1 MTIGQLKRFFI
12 GSPLRTRQIAHE
24 KLPKWK
30 ALAIFS
36 SDALSSVA
44 YATEE
49 ILLVLALIGFGAFAY
64 SLPIAIAILVLL
76 TVVTL
81 SYRQIVHAFPSG
93 GGAYIVAREHVN
105 TPASLVAG
113 AALMID
119 YVLTVAVSIS
129 SGVAA
134 LLSAFPSL
142 LPWRVELA
150 VFLVMLLMI
159 LNLRGIRESATVF
172 AFPTYLFILS
182 ILLMIAVGGIQ
193 IWRLARL
200 SRAGGSPRR

>member
-1 MTIGQLKRFFI
+1 M
-12 GSPLRTRQIAHE
+12 RTRQIAHE

-81 SYRQIVHAFPSG
+81 SYRQIVHAF
-93 GGAYIVAREHVN
+93 
-105 TPASLVAG
+105 
-113 AALMID
+113 
-119 YVLTVAVSIS
+119 
-129 SGVAA
+129 
-134 LLSAFPSL
+134 
-142 LPWRVELA
+142 
-150 VFLVMLLMI
+150 
-159 LNLRGIRESATVF
+159 
-172 AFPTYLFILS
+172 
-182 ILLMIAVGGIQ
+182 
-193 IWRLARL
+193 
-200 SRAGGSPRR
+200 